1 MGVAAAKALE
11 KAAEIKALQGSGRR
25 GQVEK
30 NSKIF
35 ISGAGVAGLTAA
47 LWLAK
52 AGFRPTVVERAPSVR
67 ADGFLISLSHD
78 AYRSAEALGLMP
90 ALQERRIGITRSSY
104 HDPSGRCLL
113 ALDYED
119 LFRGLDILQLTRDDL
134 EAVLFEAARDV
145 ADIRCGLRAVE
156 MAQRSDGVD
165 VTFSDG
171 RSEAFD
177 AVIGAD
183 GLHSGVRELSFPPE
197 KIRRHR
203 LGLCVAAA
211 RLPNFIGLAQKFE
224 THMETNRYLA
234 LFTTREGGLGGV
246 FVWASEE
253 ETVPPPESRAAKLQE
268 AFRGTSDFVKSI
280 VDHCPKNGGIY
291 MDSLSQIEMP
301 SWHEGRVAVVGDAA
315 HCLTLFSGRGAAAA
329 FNGATQLAKALID
342 LPPEAAFQRYEAA
355 IRPVLSKIQPATRSA
370 ARWYVPR
377 SRHRECLRNNAMR
390 FLPNAVFQA
399 YFRGKYSKA

>member
-1 MGVAAAKALE
+1 MK
-11 KAAEIKALQGSGRR
+11 
-25 GQVEK
+25 K
-30 NSKIF
+30 NSQIL

-52 AGFRPTVVERAPSVR
+52 SGFRPIVVERAPSVR

-90 ALQERRIGITRSSY
+90 ALRERCIGITASSY

-113 ALDYED
+113 ALDYKN
-119 LFRGLDILQLTRDDL
+119 LFQGLDILQLTRDDL

-145 ADIRCGLRAVE
+145 ADIRCGLRAVDI
-156 MAQRSDGVD
+156 AQRPDGVD
-165 VTFSDG
+165 VSFSDG
-171 RSEAFD
+171 RSESFD

-197 KIRRHR
+197 KIQRHP

-211 RLPNFIGLAQKFE
+211 RLPNFLGLKNKFE

-246 FVWASEE
+246 FVWASDEDS
-253 ETVPPPESRAAKLQE
+253 VPPPERRAARLQE
-268 AFRGTSDFVKSI
+268 AFHGTSDFVKSI
-280 VDHCPKNGGIY
+280 VDHCPKDGGIY
-291 MDSLSQIEMP
+291 MDSLSQVEMP
-301 SWHEGRVAVVGDAA
+301 CWHEGRVAVVGDAA
-315 HCLTLFSGRGAAAA
+315 HCLTLFSGRGAGAA

-342 LPPEAAFQRYEAA
+342 LPPQAAFQRYEAA
-355 IRPVLSKIQPATRSA
+355 IRPVISSIQPATRRA
-370 ARWYVPR
+370 ARWYVPQ

-390 FLPNAVFQA
+390 FLPNALFQA
-399 YFRGKYSKA
+399 YFRGKYSRA